1 MKNEL
6 KTGKLILG
14 SFIFPINFN
23 ENPTL
28 LIEEKI
34 NDDWTKQFTGK
45 SKWNPFKFNIVGE
58 NKIDGKYEL
67 YDSAFIIQNNNSNMF
82 KMLKCQINLGI
93 NEIIF
98 DSCEYYD

>member
-34 NDDWTKQFTGK
+34 NDD
-45 SKWNPFKFNIVGE
+45 
-58 NKIDGKYEL
+58 
-67 YDSAFIIQNNNSNMF
+67 
-82 KMLKCQINLGI
+82 
-93 NEIIF
+93 
-98 DSCEYYD
+98 